1 MKDRSVEEF
10 EQETQNAV
18 EPMAN
23 WSRVVVETDEKNP
36 KILAVITNTDCETAG
51 NLRVRF
57 KPTSD

>member
-1 MKDRSVEEF
+1 MKNRSVEKF
-10 EQETQNAV
+10 EKETKDV
-18 EPMAN
+18 VDPMAN

-36 KILAVITNTDCETAG
+36 KILAVITNTDCESAE